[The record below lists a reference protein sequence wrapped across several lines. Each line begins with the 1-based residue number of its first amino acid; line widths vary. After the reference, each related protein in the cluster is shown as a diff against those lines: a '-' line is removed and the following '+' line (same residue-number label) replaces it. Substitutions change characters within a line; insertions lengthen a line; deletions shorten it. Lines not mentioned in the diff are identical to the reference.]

1 LTDVVV
7 TGATGYLGSRL
18 IPRLIERGHRVRAV
32 VRDGSRLDAPG
43 CEVLVG
49 DVLRRGSWSAAVRR
63 GDTLVHLVGTPRP
76 NPAKARQFRE
86 VDLASAE
93 EAVAVARE
101 ASAAHF
107 VYVSVAQPAP
117 VMQAYQEA
125 RAAAER
131 AIREAGLRATILRPW
146 YILGPG
152 HRWPAALLPFY
163 AVAKRWPRTR
173 EAARRLDLVR
183 LPQMLGALVD
193 AVEHPPAN
201 GTRIVEVPE
210 IKIRDS

>member
-7 TGATGYLGSRL
+7 TGATGYLGTRL
-18 IPRLIERGHRVRAV
+18 IPRLLERGHRVRAV
-32 VRDGSRLDAPG
+32 VRDGSRLHAPG
-43 CEVLVG
+43 CEIVVA
-49 DVLRRGSWSAAVRR
+49 DVLERSSWTAAVRR

-86 VDLASAE
+86 VDLASAH

-101 ASAAHF
+101 AGTAHF

-117 VMQAYQEA
+117 VMRAYLEA
-125 RAAAER
+125 RGAAER
-131 AIREAGLRATILRPW
+131 AIREAGLCATILRPW

-152 HRWPAALLPFY
+152 HRWPALLLPFY
-163 AVAKRWPRTR
+163 ALAKRWPRTR

-183 LPQMLGALVD
+183 LPQMLGALVH
-193 AVEHPPAN
+193 AVEHPPAS
-201 GTRIVEVPE
+201 GIRIVEVPE
-210 IKIRDS
+210 IRTRG